1 MVNHEIVK
9 IATDSPGIV
18 IATVYLALFLP
29 AFFIKPSSSRFM
41 DMEQTNQLKGLA
53 ILLVFAGHI
62 DKIVPKSW
70 ILPDIS
76 FIGVSIFLFCS
87 GFGLMTSAMKR
98 DYTVRE
104 FAYKRLLKIFIPYWI
119 ITAIIIPADVLL
131 LGKHYSVSELI
142 MTLMGINITYSL
154 KRLDYARW
162 FITYIL
168 IMYAFFISAVK
179 LARTP
184 AARASAILL
193 MVIVMAAVLTVFRGR
208 MVYASGFIGYIGYC
222 IFFPLGAYFAIVKDR
237 FSFANKSQPRPG
249 WAGAASVITV
259 LAYLWFCSSVAEPFR
274 AEISSHALNHS
285 VFAAETIFSLAPLL
299 LALYFGGTKAKSAYL
314 AFIGGI
320 SFEVFL
326 LHGIIMVKY
335 DFILPLGSF
344 PIMFPLLFAV
354 VLLAAYAF
362 NRTVSA
368 LATKGALRRP
378 FSLST

>member
-1 MVNHEIVK
+1 
-9 IATDSPGIV
+9 
-18 IATVYLALFLP
+18 
-29 AFFIKPSSSRFM
+29 
-41 DMEQTNQLKGLA
+41 
-53 ILLVFAGHI
+53 
-62 DKIVPKSW
+62 
-70 ILPDIS
+70 
-76 FIGVSIFLFCS
+76 
-87 GFGLMTSAMKR
+87 MTSAMKR